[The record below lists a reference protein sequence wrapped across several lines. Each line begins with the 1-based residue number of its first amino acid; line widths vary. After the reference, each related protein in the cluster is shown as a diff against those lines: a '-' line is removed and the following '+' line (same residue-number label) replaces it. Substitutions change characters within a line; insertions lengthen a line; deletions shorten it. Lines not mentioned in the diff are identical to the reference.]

1 VRFAPLVGAL
11 IGLSG
16 GAVYWVSLQVWPTSV
31 AVILAMAMTM
41 LAGVSAGPAG
51 PFGGDLNLLPATRI
65 DACTQTLYL
74 MIKYSTLMALS
85 AAKLPFAAPA
95 EAVLGLIMI
104 CGFAASGALVVSTL
118 TVAPAPAKL
127 SHTDLGLTLLM
138 GFAPAVLLGIPGL
151 TGLVAAI
158 LASLAFTAYLKISG
172 AAPPAQRVN
181 VTQQLTEVAFYL
193 GALATWSYV

>member
-1 VRFAPLVGAL
+1 
-11 IGLSG
+11 
-16 GAVYWVSLQVWPTSV
+16 V
-31 AVILAMAMTM
+31 AVILAMAVTT
-41 LAGVSAGPAG
+41 LAGVSAGSAG
-51 PFGGDLNLLPATRI
+51 PFGSHLNTF
-65 DACTQTLYL
+65 TQTLYL

-85 AAKLPFAAPA
+85 AAKLAFAVPA

-118 TVAPAPAKL
+118 NVAPAAPKL
-127 SHTDLGLTLLM
+127 SPTDLGLTLLM

-158 LASLAFTAYLKISG
+158 LAGLAFTAYLRISG
-172 AAPPAQRVN
+172 AAPPAQRVS

>member
-11 IGLSG
+11 IGLTG
-16 GAVYWVSLQVWPTSV
+16 GAVYWVSLQVWPSSV
-31 AVILAMAMTM
+31 AVILAMAVTT
-41 LAGVSAGPAG
+41 LAGVAAGSAG
-51 PFGGDLNLLPATRI
+51 PFGGAQNLLPSTRSDVWI
-65 DACTQTLYL
+65 QTLYL

-85 AAKLPFAAPA
+85 AAKLPFAAPP
-95 EAVLGLIMI
+95 EAALGLIMI
-104 CGFAASGALVVSTL
+104 CGLAASGALVVATL
-118 TVAPAPAKL
+118 NVAPAAAKL

-151 TGLVAAI
+151 TGLTAAI
-158 LASLAFTAYLKISG
+158 VASLAFTVYLKTSG
-172 AAPPAQRVN
+172 AAPLAQRVS

>member
-11 IGLSG
+11 VGLSG
-16 GAVYWVSLQVWPTSV
+16 GAVYWVSLQVWPASV
-31 AVILAMAMTM
+31 AVILAMAMTT

-51 PFGGDLNLLPATRI
+51 PFGGDLNLL
-65 DACTQTLYL
+65 QVLYL

-118 TVAPAPAKL
+118 NVAPAPAKL
-127 SHTDLGLTLLM
+127 NRTDLGLTLLM
-138 GFAPAVLLGIPGL
+138 GFSPAVLLGIPGL

-158 LASLAFTAYLKISG
+158 LAGLAFTAYLKISG
-172 AAPPAQRVN
+172 DAPSARRVSAA
-181 VTQQLTEVAFYL
+181 QQLTEVAFYL

>member
-16 GAVYWVSLQVWPTSV
+16 GAVYWVSLQVWPASV
-31 AVILAMAMTM
+31 AVILAMAVTT
-41 LAGVSAGPAG
+41 LAGVSAGSAAPAG
-51 PFGGDLNLLPATRI
+51 SPRPFGSHLNTF
-65 DACTQTLYL
+65 TQTLYL

-85 AAKLPFAAPA
+85 AAKLTFAVPA

-118 TVAPAPAKL
+118 NVAPAAAKL

-158 LASLAFTAYLKISG
+158 LAGLALTAYLRISG

-181 VTQQLTEVAFYL
+181 FTQQLTEVAFYL

>member
-11 IGLSG
+11 VGLSG
-16 GAVYWVSLQVWPTSV
+16 GAVYWVSLQVWPASV
-31 AVILAMAMTM
+31 AVILAMAMTT

-51 PFGGDLNLLPATRI
+51 PFGGDLNLL
-65 DACTQTLYL
+65 QVLYL

-104 CGFAASGALVVSTL
+104 CGFAASGALVVSPL
-118 TVAPAPAKL
+118 NVAPAPAKL
-127 SHTDLGLTLLM
+127 NRTDLGLTLLM
-138 GFAPAVLLGIPGL
+138 GFSPAVLLGIPGL

-158 LASLAFTAYLKISG
+158 LAGLAFTAYLKISG
-172 AAPPAQRVN
+172 DAPSARRVSAA
-181 VTQQLTEVAFYL
+181 QQLTEVAFYL